1 MTRGALSARAP
12 HAQEHRPAQRQ
23 AARRRRVATYRSAA
37 LLDVSA
43 RGAGPRLGGR
53 VSRMHLRHP
62 AKKANDARA
71 TMASPLSGFDVASTM
86 TARAGSTRHDRRE
99 IEMLVLL
106 VNAMRST
113 GRSPEALN

>member
-1 MTRGALSARAP
+1 
-12 HAQEHRPAQRQ
+12 
-23 AARRRRVATYRSAA
+23 
-37 LLDVSA
+37 
-43 RGAGPRLGGR
+43 
-53 VSRMHLRHP
+53 
-62 AKKANDARA
+62 
-71 TMASPLSGFDVASTM
+71 MASPLSGFDVASTM